1 MQDSFDP
8 SIIIFAVL
16 ALFVLYK
23 LRSVLG
29 TRTGNERRPPE
40 PVARARAVE
49 PSASAAS
56 NVIPLPGVAVAGPGA
71 RADAKPADRWSAVAA
86 EKAWP
91 GLDAILAAD
100 SGFSAPA
107 FIAGAGAAYEM
118 IVVAF
123 ASGDVATLRRL
134 LEKDVFDSFEGS
146 IRARE
151 AAGHKVEMTF
161 VSLDKTLIDDAR
173 LAAGQAQI
181 TVRFL
186 SKMINA
192 TRDRAGEVVDGSPD
206 RTVDLIDIWTFAR
219 PVASRDPNWKLI
231 ATESAH

>member
-29 TRTGNERRPPE
+29 TRTGSERRPPE
-40 PVARARAVE
+40 PVARARATE
-49 PSASAAS
+49 PSAPSGS
-56 NVIPLPGVAVAGPGA
+56 NVIPLPGVAVSGPAA
-71 RADAKPADRWSAVAA
+71 RADIKPADRWSTVAA

-100 SGFSAPA
+100 PGFAAPA
-107 FIAGAGAAYEM
+107 FLTGAGGAYEM
-118 IVVAF
+118 IVAAF

-134 LEKDVFDSFEGS
+134 LEKDVLESFEGS

-151 AAGHKVEMTF
+151 AAEAVRR
-161 VSLDKTLIDDAR
+161 AR
-173 LAAGQAQI
+173 
-181 TVRFL
+181 
-186 SKMINA
+186 KME
-192 TRDRAGEVVDGSPD
+192 RKRLEREG
-206 RTVDLIDIWTFAR
+206 F
-219 PVASRDPNWKLI
+219 
-231 ATESAH
+231 

>member
-29 TRTGNERRPPE
+29 TRTGSERRPPE
-40 PVARARAVE
+40 PVARARATE
-49 PSASAAS
+49 PASSAS
-56 NVIPLPGVAVAGPGA
+56 NVIPLPGVAVSGPAA
-71 RADAKPADRWSAVAA
+71 RPDIKPADRWSTVAA

-100 SGFSAPA
+100 PGFAAPA
-107 FIAGAGAAYEM
+107 FLAGAGAAYEM
-118 IVVAF
+118 IVAAF

-134 LEKDVFDSFEGS
+134 LENDVFESFDGS

-151 AAGHKVEMTF
+151 AAGQKVETTF

-173 LAAGQAQI
+173 LTGAQAQV

-186 SKMINA
+186 SKMITA
-192 TRDRAGEVVDGSPD
+192 TRDKAGAVVDGSPD

-219 PVASRDPNWKLI
+219 PVGSRDPNWKLI